1 MGVIRRT
8 PLVLLIGLSFGQPET
23 IWTFDEYMNFLPND
37 GGLAVAGALDIQ
49 NDGDLDILYT
59 TDLGAN
65 PDIIMYPMGI
75 LINDGTGV
83 LSLGSDHFFLILV
96 DFISKSCQ
104 YVSHFFKVNQKSG
117 KYVNFFFR
125 NT

>member
-1 MGVIRRT
+1 MIRRT
-8 PLVLLIGLSFGQPET
+8 SLVLLIGLSFGQPDP

-59 TDLGAN
+59 TDLWVN
-65 PDIIMYPMGI
+65 EDIIMYPMGI

-83 LSLGSDHFFLILV
+83 LSLGSDHFF
-96 DFISKSCQ
+96 
-104 YVSHFFKVNQKSG
+104 
-117 KYVNFFFR
+117 
-125 NT
+125 